1 MPQTRLS
8 RTHRNGT
15 GLARSIA
22 LALIALCC
30 SLVLPADPGGA
41 PPWAAGVAQA
51 GEARDIA
58 IHNYS
63 FTPRTLTVPVGATVT
78 WTNRDFDVHTVV
90 ADDSPPTFKSTGLDT
105 DDSFSFTF
113 KKAGT
118 YSYHCSV
125 HPHMTG
131 EIVVVPAQ

>member
-15 GLARSIA
+15 GLARSIT

-63 FTPRTLTVPVGATVT
+63 FSPRTLTVPEGATVT

-113 KKAGT
+113 TEAGT
-118 YSYHCSV
+118 YRYFCSV

-131 EIVVVPAQ
+131 TIVVH